1 MATYKASCAVH
12 SLAVLCPAMR
22 QSSLT
27 GESDVVHKSKEQPFI
42 VSGTQVVEG
51 EGRMLVLAVG
61 PRTEWGRLIALTTGE
76 MDNTPLQDKLAQ
88 VAALVAKIGLS
99 VAVACFIVLF
109 IFLCV
114 EIHGFPTTSSQWMEV
129 LDYFLYA
136 VTIIVV
142 AVPEGLPL
150 AVTISL
156 AYSMRKMMKDNNFV
170 RHLAAC
176 ETMGGATTICTDKT
190 GTLTQ
195 NRMTVVEAWIAGTV
209 VPRPPV
215 LADLPSTAV
224 EQLLCDG
231 VSANT
236 KAFLVE
242 KDGDVELVGNRTECA
257 LLLLLRSWGLDGVQL
272 RESAGI
278 EAVGTFTAQRKMS
291 SVLVRRQQQP
301 GGATGATAATPFL
314 HVKGAAE
321 IVLSRCAGY
330 MDGQG
335 VPHSFDNSPLS
346 CKLFF
351 SMHTTPVCCIV
362 QASERECHR
371 IGHSKE
377 TGEVL
382 LQELVSPV
390 SSLSPIP

>member
-1 MATYKASCAVH
+1 
-12 SLAVLCPAMR
+12 
-22 QSSLT
+22 
-27 GESDVVHKSKEQPFI
+27 
-42 VSGTQVVEG
+42 
-51 EGRMLVLAVG
+51 
-61 PRTEWGRLIALTTGE
+61 
-76 MDNTPLQDKLAQ
+76 
-88 VAALVAKIGLS
+88 
-99 VAVACFIVLF
+99 
-109 IFLCV
+109 
-114 EIHGFPTTSSQWMEV
+114 
-129 LDYFLYA
+129 
-136 VTIIVV
+136 
-142 AVPEGLPL
+142 
-150 AVTISL
+150 
-156 AYSMRKMMKDNNFV
+156 
-170 RHLAAC
+170 
-176 ETMGGATTICTDKT
+176 MGGATTICTDKT

-314 HVKGAAE
+314 HVKVG
-321 IVLSRCAGY
+321 
-330 MDGQG
+330 
-335 VPHSFDNSPLS
+335 
-346 CKLFF
+346 
-351 SMHTTPVCCIV
+351 
-362 QASERECHR
+362 
-371 IGHSKE
+371 
-377 TGEVL
+377 L
-382 LQELVSPV
+382 LGN
-390 SSLSPIP
+390 